1 MDRNPPRSR
10 NRDDDAGE
18 PPAAI
23 HGRIIRASKL
33 KLLGMWVLAVV
44 FFVACGYMLL
54 ERWVLPEANR
64 VLPFRLTWWGSLLSV
79 IGFLIALIGIVA
91 LLFEFLCL
99 KQLVLGDEA
108 FQVVRRWVSG
118 TTVVEV
124 HIPYSNIKAVVYE
137 KRGED
142 WQLGIDLHDPDEDT
156 YAKDENDLQK
166 KDRRGHDYILDGG
179 YRLSLQEVARLLEKK
194 RRKAERKPEP
204 EGRTTRRSRDG

>member
-118 TTVVEV
+118 TTVVEL
-124 HIPYSNIKAVVYE
+124 HIPYANIKAVVYE
-137 KRGED
+137 KRGDD
-142 WQLGIDLHDPDEDT
+142 WQLGIDLYDPDDET
-156 YAKDENDLQK
+156 YGFWASSAASTPVPQPRSSIG
-166 KDRRGHDYILDGG
+166 RR
-179 YRLSLQEVARLLEKK
+179 RLRQITTKVEVLVHPCSML
-194 RRKAERKPEP
+194 
-204 EGRTTRRSRDG
+204 

>member
-1 MDRNPPRSR
+1 MKRNGPSNRSR
-10 NRDDDAGE
+10 DDHAGE

-23 HGRIIRASKL
+23 RGRLIPASKL
-33 KLLGMWVLAVV
+33 KLLALCLLAVV
-44 FFVACGYMLL
+44 FLVVCGYMLF
-54 ERWVLPEANR
+54 ERWVLPEGTG
-64 VLPFRLTWWGSLLSV
+64 VLPFRLTWWGSLLAV
-79 IGFLIALIGIVA
+79 GGFLIALFGIVA
-91 LLFEFLCL
+91 LPFEFLCP
-99 KQLVLGDEA
+99 KGLVLGDEA

-156 YAKDENDLQK
+156 YAKDENDLKK
-166 KDRRGHDYILDGG
+166 KDRMGHDYILDGG